1 MQATGVSSLLP
12 ARLFQEAR
20 VLEEASR
27 LEEEAQQTRLQLQ
40 QQLLAEAQEVGQ
52 LLQQHTERAIGQALL
67 GHARNTA
74 SRSRAKDTDDFK
86 VRGHPS
92 LRGAQGTG
100 GERSGVN
107 ERRDLSRAAAGPAQ
121 EPCDLQSSLPLSCL
135 FPSL

>member
-20 VLEEASR
+20 VLEETGR

-52 LLQQHTERAIGQALL
+52 LLQQHTEHAIGQALL

-86 VRGHPS
+86 VRGRPS
-92 LRGAQGTG
+92 PQGAQGTRG
-100 GERSGVN
+100 GGQ
-107 ERRDLSRAAAGPAQ
+107 G
-121 EPCDLQSSLPLSCL
+121 
-135 FPSL
+135 